1 MQTKNMLIP
10 TVFKSGRKYNATNK
24 SYHLPFINHHLYSA
38 FQLAKKYLHYY
49 LTASNGKGHG
59 IHSPFVFDFITHVL
73 TDKKQYDCYKEI
85 EAKRK
90 QLKQD
95 NTVVKVEDFGAGS
108 GKIKSNQR
116 VVKAIASSSLKQPK
130 YAQLLFRMVQYYKPQ
145 QVLELGTSLGVTTAY
160 LASGNLAATIYTC
173 EGAEQIATI
182 AQNNFNRLS
191 LKNIV
196 LVTGNF
202 STTLPSLLDKM
213 NVVNFAFVDGNHRKE
228 PTLQYFQ
235 QLLNHAA
242 NDTILVFDDIHWSAG
257 MEEAWAEIQ
266 QHPAVTLT
274 IDLFFI
280 GIVCISSAVRVKQQF
295 AIKY

>member
-1 MQTKNMLIP
+1 
-10 TVFKSGRKYNATNK
+10 V
-24 SYHLPFINHHLYSA
+24 YSS
-38 FQLAKKYLHYY
+38 FQLAKKYLRYY
-49 LTASNGKGHG
+49 FTASNGKGHG

-73 TDKKQYDCYKEI
+73 TDKKQYNCYREI
-85 EAKRK
+85 EAIRK

-95 NTVVKVEDFGAGS
+95 NTIIEVEDFGAGS

-116 VVKAIASSSLKQPK
+116 AVKAIAASSLKQAK
-130 YAQLLFRMVQYYKPQ
+130 YAQLLFRMVQYYKPR
-145 QVLELGTSLGVTTAY
+145 QVLELGTSLGITTAY
-160 LASGNLAATIYTC
+160 LANVNLSATIYTC
-173 EGAEQIATI
+173 EGADQIARI
-182 AQNNFNRLS
+182 AQNNFNQLS

-196 LVTGNF
+196 LVTGDF
-202 STTLPSLLDKM
+202 STTMPSLLDKM
-213 NVVNFAFVDGNHRKE
+213 SIVDFAFVDGNHRKE

-235 QLLNHAA
+235 QLLKHAG

-280 GIVCISSAVRVKQQF
+280 GIVSISSAVKIKQHF
-295 AIKY
+295 TIKY